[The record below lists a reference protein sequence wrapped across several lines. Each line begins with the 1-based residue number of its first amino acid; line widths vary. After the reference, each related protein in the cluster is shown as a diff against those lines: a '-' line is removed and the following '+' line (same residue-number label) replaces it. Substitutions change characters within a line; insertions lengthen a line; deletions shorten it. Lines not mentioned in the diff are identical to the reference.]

1 MNDFILISFLLLFV
15 PAGQAGMKI
24 TVIRG
29 SEKIIPELIR
39 TLEPQFQN

>member
-15 PAGQAGMKI
+15 PAGQASVKI

-29 SEKIIPELIR
+29 SEKINPKLIR
-39 TLEPQFQN
+39 ALEPQFQN